1 MIDPVCNTAALRFG
15 YRRIH
20 WVVLGAVGLLGW
32 LACQGTAAEPAKDS
46 KAPTADAANQPG
58 GAEAKSKDLP
68 LAKIVMFNAGVG
80 YFEHRGTV
88 AGDAAVDLK
97 FNVRDINDLLMSMVL
112 EDQGGGRI
120 STVTYG
126 SKDPITKTLQTFAID
141 LTGNPTLGQIL
152 NQMRGEKVSIDAPN
166 NISGLIVGLEHRQK
180 EAGKDRPALDVEY
193 LNLLTDEGLRSVAVE
208 QIGHIRLLDAKL
220 DAEFRQALKV
230 LALSHAT
237 DKKVV
242 TLNFLGNGQRP
253 VRVGYIQETPV
264 WKTSYRLVL
273 GDEGGPLLQG
283 WAIVE
288 NTTEEDWNKVNL
300 TLVSGRPIS
309 FVMDLYQPLY
319 VQRPV
324 VEPELYASLRPQTY
338 NQDLEQAEAEFREK
352 RRAEAAAAPAAPGLG
367 RKAASD
373 RQLLQLGAA
382 AGIAGRNRYGYAAAG
397 EQDAAKQA
405 NMSAMQLRASAP
417 SMAQGGDVGELF
429 QYVIATPVTLPRH
442 ESAMLPIVNESVKGE
457 KVSIYNQHV
466 QAKHPLNGLRLKN
479 TTDLHLMQGPITVFD
494 DGAFAGDARIEDMQP
509 GTERLISYA
518 LDLGTEVAPSTV
530 GQPQRLVSVRIA
542 KGTLFTEYRLTRE
555 TDYTVKNSGKK
566 AKKVLIEYP
575 LEAQWKLIEPEKPT
589 EKTRD
594 LYRFAVN
601 AEPGQPAKLAVK
613 EEQIVRQQWAVNNL
627 DEGAIGLYLSEQVV
641 SARVKDALREII
653 AQKRAIQDV
662 AQRRRQAEQ
671 QVAEI
676 SQEQDRI
683 RRNMVELDRT
693 ADLYKKYVMKLSA
706 QEEQIDKLHE
716 QSKELQ
722 GQETRL
728 QKKLEDFILSLDL
741 S

>member
-1 MIDPVCNTAALRFG
+1 MISRSCRWSAFSRC
-15 YRRIH
+15 
-20 WVVLGAVGLLGW
+20 LLAGVW
-32 LACQGTAAEPAKDS
+32 APLLMLAWATSHGFANEPAKDG
-46 KAPTADAANQPG
+46 KAPAADAARPPAAHG
-58 GAEAKSKDLP
+58 AKSKDLP
-68 LAKIVMFNAGVG
+68 LDKVVMFNAGVG

-88 AGDAAVDLK
+88 TGDAAVDLK

-112 EDQGGGRI
+112 EDLGGGRI

-152 NQMRGEKVSIDAPN
+152 NQIRGEKVSIDAPN
-166 NISGLIVGLEHRQK
+166 NITGLVVGLEHRQK
-180 EAGKDRPALDVEY
+180 DAGKDRPPLDVEY

-208 QIGHIRLLDAKL
+208 QIGHIRLLDEKL
-220 DAEFRQALKV
+220 DAEFRQALKI
-230 LALSHAT
+230 LAMSHAT

-273 GDEGGPLLQG
+273 GEEGGPLLQG

-288 NTTEEDWNKVNL
+288 NTTEEDWNKVQL

-309 FVMDLYQPLY
+309 FIMDLYQPLY

-324 VEPELYASLRPQTY
+324 VEPELYAALRPQTY
-338 NQDLEQAEAEFREK
+338 NQDLVQAEAEFRNRK
-352 RRAEAAAAPAAPGLG
+352 AEAAAAPQAEG
-367 RKAASD
+367 RRGGRAV
-373 RQLLQLGAA
+373 LQLGAS
-382 AGIAGRNRYGYAAAG
+382 AGAVGGSGGAGYRYVAG
-397 EQDAAKQA
+397 EQDAGKQS
-405 NMSAMQLRASAP
+405 NMAAAQLRSTAQ

-429 QYVIATPVTLPRH
+429 QYAIGTPVTLPRH

-457 KVSIYNQHV
+457 KLSIYNQSV

-494 DGAFAGDARIEDMQP
+494 GGAYAGDARIEDMQP

-518 LDLGTEVAPSTV
+518 LDLDTEVAPSST
-530 GQPQRLVSVRIA
+530 GQPQRLVSVLIA
-542 KGTLFTEYRLTRE
+542 KGTLFADYRLTRQ
-555 TDYTVKNSGKK
+555 TNYKVKNSGKK

-575 LEAQWKLIEPEKPT
+575 LEASWKLIAPEKPT
-589 EKTRD
+589 EATRD
-594 LYRFAVN
+594 MYRFAVA
-601 AEPGQPAKLAVK
+601 AEPGQPAKLEVL

-627 DEGAIGLYLSEQVV
+627 DEHAIGLYLNEQVV
-641 SARVKDALREII
+641 SPKIKDALQQIV
-653 AQKRAIQDV
+653 AQKRAIQDI
-662 AQRRRQAEQ
+662 AQRRGRLQQ
-671 QVAEI
+671 QVTEI
-676 SQEQDRI
+676 GQEQDRV
-683 RRNMVELDRT
+683 RKNMAELDRT

-706 QEEQIDKLHE
+706 QEEQIDKLRE
-716 QSKELQ
+716 QAKELQ
-722 GQETRL
+722 TQEAQL
-728 QKKLEDFILSLDL
+728 QKKLEDFILGLDL
-741 S
+741 GS